1 MTDGENWSKLY
12 IYNSSYCSQQNDNMH
27 TYAFMCIASTTTPA
41 IKATLK
47 SSQAKVVKFT
57 MK

>member
-1 MTDGENWSKLY
+1 
-12 IYNSSYCSQQNDNMH
+12 
-27 TYAFMCIASTTTPA
+27 MCIATPA

-57 MK
+57 MKWMKTFDDGYVM